1 MCSSDLFI
9 DLQDEVGFAGDR
21 GLLAIALDPNFNT
34 NHYLYMAYTVDP
46 EFGPPE
52 ESADEP
58 AFARLVRYT
67 GTSASN
73 GNIADP
79 ASRTIL
85 IGDAPNTGFPVCN
98 STHTIGS
105 LRWGLDG
112 SLFLSVGDGAVW
124 QGADQGGITPD
135 CLQYEQPG
143 NDIGAF
149 RAQMLDSINGKI
161 LRIDPATGLGLPSNP
176 YYNGDPAA
184 PRSKVWVYGLRNPF
198 RFNVRPGSPSP
209 GSLFIGDV
217 GWSNFEEISSA
228 HAGDNLG
235 WPCYEGVNPSP
246 EYPGFNPP
254 VGGCNTIGSPGNPG
268 TLRPPLIDF
277 HHSNWNLS
285 HPQGPTGQAA
295 VGGVFQVGT
304 NYPAPYRGGFF
315 FGEYIQGWIKVIKA
329 DADDDMTDLMNFG
342 DNGHGPVD
350 FAIDPLTGDVCF
362 VSLWDQRVVRIH
374 STVRAG
380 DVNRDGFVNAGDL
393 LEVINHWGPCSR
405 CQADLNGNGVVNLGD
420 LLEVINNWG

>member
-1 MCSSDLFI
+1 MEAYMENRHQLGLRLLAAATIGLGAASADAFVDLPPEFQSVIMSPVLNGPVGMAFAPDGRIFVCEQRGVIRVVQNNAIISQFI

-21 GLLAIALDPNFNT
+21 GLLAIALDPSFNT

-149 RAQMLDSINGKI
+149 RSQMLDSINGKI

-176 YYNGDPAA
+176 YYNGDPRRPAIEGLGVRLAQSVPVQRAA
-184 PRSKVWVYGLRNPF
+184 RLAFARFAVHRRCRLEQLR
-198 RFNVRPGSPSP
+198 
-209 GSLFIGDV
+209 
-217 GWSNFEEISSA
+217 
-228 HAGDNLG
+228 
-235 WPCYEGVNPSP
+235 
-246 EYPGFNPP
+246 
-254 VGGCNTIGSPGNPG
+254 GNQ
-268 TLRPPLIDF
+268 LR
-277 HHSNWNLS
+277 
-285 HPQGPTGQAA
+285 AC
-295 VGGVFQVGT
+295 
-304 NYPAPYRGGFF
+304 R
-315 FGEYIQGWIKVIKA
+315 
-329 DADDDMTDLMNFG
+329 
-342 DNGHGPVD
+342 
-350 FAIDPLTGDVCF
+350 
-362 VSLWDQRVVRIH
+362 
-374 STVRAG
+374 
-380 DVNRDGFVNAGDL
+380 
-393 LEVINHWGPCSR
+393 
-405 CQADLNGNGVVNLGD
+405 
-420 LLEVINNWG
+420 